1 MQGLNLSIETS
12 VELHKFWMEAW
23 MKSVQGQQPL
33 QLG

>member
-1 MQGLNLSIETS
+1 MQSLNLSTETS
-12 VELHKFWMEAW
+12 VELDKFLMEAW